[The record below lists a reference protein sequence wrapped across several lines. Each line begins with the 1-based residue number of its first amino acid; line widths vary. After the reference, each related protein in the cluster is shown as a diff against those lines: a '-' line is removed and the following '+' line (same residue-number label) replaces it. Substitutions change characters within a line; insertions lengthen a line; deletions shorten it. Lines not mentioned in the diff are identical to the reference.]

1 MRLNCDLLVAG
12 CSVALALAS
21 LPAILPGQSEP
32 RLKVSERSYNF
43 GTVLEDEP
51 VSHTFEI
58 ENVGSDPLE
67 ITNILVSPPLFF
79 KNVRKQILPG
89 ERRSVSISMGIPRSP
104 GEYEGSVE
112 VAFKNPGLADLI
124 LDVRGRIV
132 PLIEF
137 SPFPIF
143 FVATQRGEPK
153 QAKIQIINHE
163 PDPLQIHG
171 VLHSGTRFTTQ
182 LEEVEAGRRY
192 TLTLT
197 LDGNGAPG
205 KATEEIKLFT
215 SSKKKPL
222 VQLQANTYIKD
233 RVYTF
238 PDSLDW
244 GRIRVAEL
252 KAQPT
257 LTNYLSRT
265 FMVYQNGGTNFHIAL
280 RTDAP
285 CLRLAAEPSKF
296 NDRFEV

>member
-1 MRLNCDLLVAG
+1 M
-12 CSVALALAS
+12 
-21 LPAILPGQSEP
+21 
-32 RLKVSERSYNF
+32 
-43 GTVLEDEP
+43 
-51 VSHTFEI
+51 
-58 ENVGSDPLE
+58 
-67 ITNILVSPPLFF
+67 
-79 KNVRKQILPG
+79 G
-89 ERRSVSISMGIPRSP
+89 EG
-104 GEYEGSVE
+104 G
-112 VAFKNPGLADLI
+112 AA
-124 LDVRGRIV
+124 
-132 PLIEF
+132 
-137 SPFPIF
+137 
-143 FVATQRGEPK
+143 A
-153 QAKIQIINHE
+153 A
-163 PDPLQIHG
+163 
-171 VLHSGTRFTTQ
+171 
-182 LEEVEAGRRY
+182 EVEAGRRY

-257 LTNYLSRT
+257 LTNYLSQT

-296 NDRFEV
+296 NDRFEVTVTLVPERLTGGKMDSRIVIGTNDKEFQTLEVPITAIVEGHW